1 MLSFA
6 ESRFISW
13 LADDRVNT
21 TGGGKTDNG
30 DENTSR
36 VCDSYQAVVADGV
49 ARRRE

>member
-13 LADDRVNT
+13 LVDDRVNT